1 MEKSCIRISKLFCL
15 NCADD
20 PMKKVTKL
28 EMEELELLSSVPCSR
43 GGFAEDVKLK
53 TPIILKSC
61 QKSPE
66 AF

>member
-1 MEKSCIRISKLFCL
+1 
-15 NCADD
+15 
-20 PMKKVTKL
+20 MKKVTKL
-28 EMEELELLSSVPCSR
+28 GMEELELLSSVPCSR
-43 GGFAEDVKLK
+43 GGFAEDIRLR

>member
-1 MEKSCIRISKLFCL
+1 MEKLCTRNSKLFCF
-15 NCADD
+15 NCADG

-28 EMEELELLSSVPCSR
+28 GMEELELLSSVPCSR
-43 GGFAEDVKLK
+43 GGFAEDIKLK